1 MIKINMRFDEDLM
14 EDVKK
19 YAEKNKME
27 IAKYVR
33 ELVKKAIQMEKYKE
47 GKGEDFDDRNTFT
60 EEDRKLLFETYLYA
74 KVAMRRPNNVNQDMI
89 KNAEATIEHEI
100 KKRIQDEQN

>member
-1 MIKINMRFDEDLM
+1 MRFDEDLM

-33 ELVKKAIQMEKYKE
+33 EVVKKAIQMEKYKE
-47 GKGEDFDDRNTFT
+47 GKGEDFGDRNTFT

-74 KVAMRRPNNVNQDMI
+74 KVAMRRPNKVNQDMI
-89 KNAEATIEHEI
+89 KNAEATIEHEV
-100 KKRIQDEQN
+100 KKRFQDGQN